1 MNLKV
6 RVAIFFTFFVAL
18 ILFISTSTIYVLYK
32 NFRKDDFYVRLKSHC
47 SSVLNQYQEQ
57 IDSSSK
63 QVAKIT
69 QVKTLY
75 NEQVL
80 LITNDEKILY
90 LETDTVKINL
100 HSIDLKKI
108 KRQKEIRFDLDNA
121 ECIGIYNEELSIYII
136 GSAVDRTGFRKLKN
150 LSIILISVLGGGIL
164 ISAFFSFFV
173 VQQAFRPLSRL
184 NLQIQQTTANN
195 MTTKVD
201 EGNGKDEIQQIAK
214 NFNAMLDR
222 LIVSFENQKSFVQH
236 ASHELRTPLTTML
249 AQTNAAI
256 NHTLSPEEY
265 KKILISLQEEQ
276 SELIELTNSL
286 LILSQYEQID
296 NSIPLP
302 NLRIDELLYESIE
315 ECQRLYSNIALSIEF
330 ENEPKDELELVI
342 SGNDVLIKSAFR
354 NLIKNAYLYSSDKKA
369 NVFIKTSNQDVCIT
383 FINKGNTL
391 KKEEEEKMYI
401 PFFRGENASLIKGF
415 GLGMSIIKRVVEI
428 HNGKLIYT
436 AIGMD
441 TNKFAIYF
449 TKK

>member
-32 NFRKDDFYVRLKSHC
+32 NYRKDDFYMRIKSHC
-47 SSVLNQYQEQ
+47 TSIITDYKEQKDDSTILVLKR
-57 IDSSSK
+57 ST
-63 QVAKIT
+63 VR
-69 QVKTLY
+69 TLY

-80 LITNDEKILY
+80 LIDNAKKVIY
-90 LETDTVKINL
+90 QETDTVKINI
-100 HSIDLKKI
+100 HSIDFDKI
-108 KRQKEIRFDLDNA
+108 KNQKEVRFELDNA
-121 ECIGIYNEELSIYII
+121 ECLGIYNEELGFYII
-136 GSAVDRTGFRKLKN
+136 GSAIDRTGFRKLKN
-150 LSIILISVLGGGIL
+150 LSFILISVLAGGVL
-164 ISAFFSFFV
+164 ISALFSFFV

-184 NLQIQQTTANN
+184 NLQIQQTTATN

-222 LIVSFENQKSFVQH
+222 LIVSFENQKSFVRH

-249 AQTNAAI
+249 AQTDAAL
-256 NHTLSPEEY
+256 NQALSSEEY

-276 SELIELTNSL
+276 TELIELTNSL

-296 NSIPLP
+296 TSISLP

-315 ECQRLYSNIALSIEF
+315 ECQRFYSSIALSIEF
-330 ENEPKDELELVI
+330 ENEPNDESELII

-354 NLIKNAYLYSSDKKA
+354 NLIKNAYLYSTDKRV
-369 NVFIKTSNQDVCIT
+369 NIFIKTSINEVCIT
-383 FINKGNTL
+383 FINKGAIL
-391 KKEEEEKMYI
+391 KKDEIEKMYI
-401 PFFRGENASLIKGF
+401 PFFRGDNANSIKGY

-428 HNGKLIYT
+428 HNGKLVYSP
-436 AIGMD
+436 IGLD